1 MTENEEPKKIEET
14 IEHVSD
20 PVIEHVSEQ
29 AIEPAPLMTQEE
41 FSAQMA
47 QLTDRARAAGLRP
60 IQAMLTTY
68 VKQGMTMLDKLLEG
82 LEPVDSSK
90 KKE

>member
-20 PVIEHVSEQ
+20 PVVEHVSGPV
-29 AIEPAPLMTQEE
+29 IEPVALMTQEQ
-41 FSAQMA
+41 FAVQMA
-47 QLTDRARAAGLRP
+47 QLTERARAAGLRP
-60 IQAMLTTY
+60 IQAMLASY
-68 VKQGMTMLDKLLEG
+68 VKQGMNMLDKMLEG

-90 KKE
+90 KKN

>member
-14 IEHVSD
+14 IEQVSD

-29 AIEPAPLMTQEE
+29 AIEPVPFMTQEE
-41 FSAQMA
+41 FAAQMA
-47 QLTDRARAAGLRP
+47 QLTERARAAGLRP
-60 IQAMLTTY
+60 IQAMFATY
-68 VKQGMTMLDKLLEG
+68 VKQGMNVLDKILEG